1 MKQYAA
7 QNHYRASDF
16 KEIIHMVDTDG
27 AYAPDTAVVK
37 DSEALKPVYS
47 VTEIHT
53 NNPEGIIYRNK
64 KKRENIN
71 RLKSTGQIL
80 KLPYGIYYMSCN
92 MDHALYGKLNS
103 TDEEKE
109 NDAYTFAKKYRED
122 ITKFLEFIKES
133 EFAVGPDYN
142 ESWKY
147 ITSGVHSLERHTNL
161 WLCFMQRAVD

>member
-53 NNPEGIIYRNK
+53 NNPEGII
-64 KKRENIN
+64 
-71 RLKSTGQIL
+71 LLSDTLWACQT
-80 KLPYGIYYMSCN
+80 
-92 MDHALYGKLNS
+92 
-103 TDEEKE
+103 TD
-109 NDAYTFAKKYRED
+109 
-122 ITKFLEFIKES
+122 
-133 EFAVGPDYN
+133 
-142 ESWKY
+142 
-147 ITSGVHSLERHTNL
+147 
-161 WLCFMQRAVD
+161 